1 MGSDDDDSDYDMDTD
16 PDEYDI
22 DYESEDDHQEI
33 SKNQQKQAYEL
44 IERNLIFGLMNRT
57 LEELNSITGI
67 SNTILR
73 VLLNQFKWDKD
84 RLLEKFY
91 DGPRKLFK
99 DANIFFTDAENVE
112 LPSDDEL
119 LCQIC
124 YDEVERQHIIG
135 GICGHYFC
143 KDCYKQY
150 AQVKIQSDGESQ
162 LTCPAHQCRSF
173 IEDEVIIQLFNDPG
187 NPNGQMIV
195 NQYKN
200 LMIDSFVSQH
210 RSMLF
215 CSTPDCSFVMKIQS
229 HDHNVG
235 IEVAC
240 ECGETLCS
248 SCGSKWHDPVQCDL
262 LKLWKKK
269 CDDDSETYNW
279 IHANTKECPKCKAT
293 IEKDG
298 GCNHVICRNQSCRYE
313 FCWVCLAAWSSHGST
328 FYNCNRYNE
337 AEGADARQQQENSR
351 AALERYLFYYNRYH
365 NHAQSLKKEGKLQK
379 CVQKKMKSLQE
390 REGLDMSWV
399 EVQFLRNA
407 VEVLQKSRQ
416 ILMFTYVFAFYL
428 QKSNNTT
435 IFEDNQAN
443 LEQATEKLS
452 EYLEREMPE
461 SIEDISEIKCLV
473 QDRARYCSDRST
485 KLIEHVHEGY
495 NNDFWTYRDTTI

>member
-1 MGSDDDDSDYDMDTD
+1 MGSDDDSDEYDMDYSESD
-16 PDEYDI
+16 DDMLSDDGILSDDEPRT
-22 DYESEDDHQEI
+22 Q
-33 SKNQQKQAYEL
+33 NTRPYEL
-44 IERNLIFGLMNRT
+44 IQRKLIFDVMNQT
-57 LEELNSITGI
+57 LTELNGITGI
-67 SNTILR
+67 SKTVLR

-84 RLLEKFY
+84 RLLEKYY
-91 DGPRKLFK
+91 DSPRKLFQ
-99 DANIFFTDAENVE
+99 DANIFFTETASGE
-112 LPSDDEL
+112 LPTADEVTCEICCDD
-119 LCQIC
+119 
-124 YDEVERQHIIG
+124 VERQHIVG
-135 GICGHYFC
+135 NICSHFFC

-150 AQVKIQSDGESQ
+150 AHIKITSDGESQ
-162 LTCPAHQCRSF
+162 LTCPAYRCTAF
-173 IEDEVIIQLFNDPG
+173 IEDDVIFELFNDRTSTGPL
-187 NPNGQMIV
+187 V
-195 NQYKN
+195 AAQYKN
-200 LMIDSFVSQH
+200 LMIDASVSH
-210 RSMLF
+210 NRSMLF
-215 CSTPDCSFVMKIQS
+215 CSTPDCTVIVKFKP

-235 IEVAC
+235 IEVKC

-248 SCGSKWHDPVQCDL
+248 SCGLKWHDPVHCDL

-337 AEGADARQQQENSR
+337 AEGNDARKQQENSR

-379 CVQKKMKSLQE
+379 CVQKKMQSLQD

-399 EVQFLRNA
+399 EVQFLSQA

-452 EYLEREMPE
+452 EYLEREMPDK
-461 SIEDISEIKCLV
+461 IEDISNIKCLV
-473 QDRARYCSDRST
+473 QDRARYCSDRSA

-495 NNDFWTYRDTTI
+495 NNDFWTYRDHNI